1 MKSGEGVLN
10 RTPQTIEAAKTGHE
24 RKLKAAFESLQG
36 GSRDPDGGTRL
47 GVSSR
52 TPGRV
57 RFATPPHASGLVHK
71 NSNTIGLAAIAR

>member
-1 MKSGEGVLN
+1 MKPGERVLN
-10 RTPQTIEAAKTGHE
+10 RTPQTIEAAKTEHE

-52 TPGRV
+52 TPGRFCLI
-57 RFATPPHASGLVHK
+57 RDAASRERVGAK
-71 NSNTIGLAAIAR
+71 